1 MIITGNIT
9 VSSIM
14 AAERGTARDTL
25 LLVFARAPHRGK
37 VKTRLIPELG
47 EDAAL
52 AVHQRLLDRTLL
64 EAAAFPGRAR
74 LMLDDHDDALAAR
87 ARDMGL
93 EVGLQRGGGLGERM
107 NSALRDGLQEASR
120 VLLVGSDCPVL
131 DQTYL
136 SLAVDGLDQARVV
149 LGASED
155 GGYVLIGGSDATV
168 WREGRFE
175 GVRLGTDYAM
185 ADTLVAL
192 NDTAPVSVLPPLWD
206 VDLPEDV
213 ARARNLGVLP

>member
-1 MIITGNIT
+1 MVVEPETP
-9 VSSIM
+9 M
-14 AAERGTARDTL
+14 DTL
-25 LLVFARAPHRGK
+25 LLVFARAPRRGK
-37 VKTRLIPELG
+37 VKTRLIPALG
-47 EDAAL
+47 EDTAL

-74 LMLDDHDDALAAR
+74 LMLDEHDEPLAAR
-87 ARDMGL
+87 AREMGL
-93 EVGLQRGGGLGERM
+93 EVGLQQGGGLGERM
-107 NSALRDGLQEASR
+107 NNALRDGLQEAAR

-136 SLAVDGLDQARVV
+136 SLADDGLNDARVV

-155 GGYVLIGGSDATV
+155 GGYVLIGGCDAAV
-168 WREGRFE
+168 WHDGRFE
-175 GVRLGTDYAM
+175 GVRLGTGYAM

-192 NDTAPVSVLPPLWD
+192 NDVAPVSVLPPLWD

-213 ARARNLGVLP
+213 TRARNLGVLPAS

>member
-1 MIITGNIT
+1 
-9 VSSIM
+9 M
-14 AAERGTARDTL
+14 AAERDIALDTL
-25 LLVFARAPHRGK
+25 LLVFARAPRRGR

-64 EAAAFPGRAR
+64 EAAAFPGRAK
-74 LMLDDHDDALAAR
+74 LMLDDQDDGLAAR
-87 ARDMGL
+87 AREMGL
-93 EVGLQRGGGLGERM
+93 EVGLQQGGGLGERM
-107 NSALRDGLQEASR
+107 NTALRGGLQEAAR

-136 SLAVDGLDQARVV
+136 SLAVDGLNDARVV

-155 GGYVLIGGSDATV
+155 GGYVLIGGSDAAV
-168 WREGRFE
+168 WHDGRFE

-192 NDTAPVSVLPPLWD
+192 NDAAPVSVLPPLWD
-206 VDLPEDV
+206 VDIPEDV
-213 ARARNLGVLP
+213 ARARTLGVLP

>member
-1 MIITGNIT
+1 
-9 VSSIM
+9 M
-14 AAERGTARDTL
+14 AAESETASNTL
-25 LLVFARAPHRGK
+25 LLVFARAPRRGR

-52 AVHQRLLDRTLL
+52 DVHQRLLERTLL
-64 EAAAFPGRAR
+64 QAAAFPGRAT
-74 LMLDDHDDALAAR
+74 LMLDEHDDDLAAR
-87 ARDMGL
+87 ARGIGL
-93 EVGLQRGGGLGERM
+93 DVGLQQGGGLGERM
-107 NSALRDGLQEASR
+107 NTALREGLQEAAR

-136 SLAVDGLDQARVV
+136 ALAADGLNNARVV

-155 GGYVLIGGSDATV
+155 GGYVLIGGSDGAV
-168 WREGRFE
+168 WRDGRFQ

-192 NDTAPVSVLPPLWD
+192 NDAAPVSVLPPLWD
-206 VDLPEDV
+206 VDLPGDV
-213 ARARNLGVLP
+213 TRARNLGVLP

>member
-1 MIITGNIT
+1 
-9 VSSIM
+9 M
-14 AAERGTARDTL
+14 AAERGTAPDTL
-25 LLVFARAPHRGK
+25 LLVFARAPRRGR

-47 EDAAL
+47 EDTAL
-52 AVHQRLLDRTLL
+52 DVHQRLLDRTLR

-74 LMLDDHDDALAAR
+74 LMLDDHDDRLAAH
-87 ARDMGL
+87 AREIGL
-93 EVGLQRGGGLGERM
+93 EVGLQHGGGLGERM
-107 NSALRDGLQEASR
+107 NAALRDGLQEAPR

-136 SLAVDGLDQARVV
+136 ALAVDGLDNARVV

-155 GGYVLIGGSDATV
+155 GGYVLIGGSDASV
-168 WREGRFE
+168 WHDGRFE

-192 NDTAPVSVLPPLWD
+192 NDVAPVTVLPPLWD
-206 VDLPEDV
+206 VDIPEDV
-213 ARARNLGVLP
+213 TRARNLGVLP

>member
-1 MIITGNIT
+1 
-9 VSSIM
+9 M
-14 AAERGTARDTL
+14 AAERGTAPDTL
-25 LLVFARAPHRGK
+25 LLVFARAPRRGR

-47 EDAAL
+47 EDTAL
-52 AVHQRLLDRTLL
+52 KVHQRLLDRTLR

-74 LMLDDHDDALAAR
+74 LMLDDHDERLAAH
-87 ARDMGL
+87 AREMGL
-93 EVGLQRGGGLGERM
+93 EVGLQHGGGLGERM
-107 NSALRDGLQEASR
+107 NAALRDGLQEAAR

-136 SLAVDGLDQARVV
+136 ALAVDGVNKARVV

-155 GGYVLIGGSDATV
+155 GGYVLIGGSDASV
-168 WREGRFE
+168 WHDGRFE

-192 NDTAPVSVLPPLWD
+192 NDVAPVTVLPPLWD
-206 VDLPEDV
+206 VDVPEDV
-213 ARARNLGVLP
+213 TRARNLGVLP

>member
-1 MIITGNIT
+1 
-9 VSSIM
+9 M
-14 AAERGTARDTL
+14 AAERDTAPDTL
-25 LLVFARAPHRGK
+25 LLVFARAPRRGR

-47 EDAAL
+47 EDTAL
-52 AVHQRLLDRTLL
+52 DVHQRLLDRTLR

-74 LMLDDHDDALAAR
+74 LMLDDHDDRLAAH
-87 ARDMGL
+87 AREIGL
-93 EVGLQRGGGLGERM
+93 EVGLQHGGGLGERM
-107 NSALRDGLQEASR
+107 NAALRDGLQEAPR

-136 SLAVDGLDQARVV
+136 ALAVDGLDNARVV

-155 GGYVLIGGSDATV
+155 GGYVLIGGSDASV
-168 WREGRFE
+168 WHDGRFE

-192 NDTAPVSVLPPLWD
+192 NDVAPVKVLPPLWD
-206 VDLPEDV
+206 VDIPEDV
-213 ARARNLGVLP
+213 TRARNLGVLP

>member
-1 MIITGNIT
+1 
-9 VSSIM
+9 M
-14 AAERGTARDTL
+14 AAERGTAPDTL
-25 LLVFARAPHRGK
+25 LLVFARAPRRGR

-52 AVHQRLLDRTLL
+52 DVHQRLLDRTLL
-64 EAAAFPGRAR
+64 QAAAFPGRAR
-74 LMLDDHDDALAAR
+74 LMLDDHDDRLAAH
-87 ARDMGL
+87 AREIGL
-93 EVGLQRGGGLGERM
+93 EVGLQHGGGLGERM
-107 NSALRDGLQEASR
+107 NAALRDGLQEAPR

-136 SLAVDGLDQARVV
+136 ALAVDGLDNARVV

-155 GGYVLIGGSDATV
+155 GGYVLIGGSDASV
-168 WREGRFE
+168 WHDGRFE

-192 NDTAPVSVLPPLWD
+192 NDVAPVTVLPPLWD
-206 VDLPEDV
+206 VDMPEDV
-213 ARARNLGVLP
+213 TRARNLGVLP